1 MSPGIF
7 VKNKTGEGNEKM
19 LRLSKYLNPYKPK
32 IALMLLMLFLQV
44 LGTLYLPTLTAEI
57 VNNGI
62 VKGDIGFVWRT
73 GGVMLGVA
81 LLTAGVSVLETY
93 LSISSFSA
101 MGRDLRN
108 DLFRKSQELSLSEFN
123 SFGPASM
130 ITRCTHDVEQ
140 VQEAYMEAIEML
152 LPAPVMAVAGL
163 ILAFRKNPSLALLIV
178 VSTLIACV
186 LMMLFNAKAIKLFH
200 KLQLMLD
207 GINRKLRELLT
218 GMRDIRAYNREL
230 YEQER
235 TDRIFENYS
244 ALAVKVNRLFAFLM
258 PLIMTAMNGCTI
270 LILIIGGNSVGAG
283 RMEIGDIMAMIE
295 YAALILMYMTM
306 GIMVFMDMPQ
316 AQTCAD
322 RIRQVLER
330 GKDELPEDAQI
341 HGNLLE
347 EGIKR
352 LAFRHVFFRYEDAED
367 AVLSDISFT
376 AEAGKTTAVIGAT
389 GSGKTTLVN
398 LIPRFFEPQSGTI
411 LINDTDIKEIP
422 PDELRRHI
430 GFVPQKS
437 YLFSGTIEDI
447 FFSGKDDASEE
458 EMRHAAQTAQIGEFI
473 DGLEDGYKAKV
484 SQGGSNFSGGQR
496 QRFAIARALVRR
508 PDIYIFDD
516 SFSALDFKTDSIL
529 RAALKE
535 EVGNALV
542 IIVAQRLSTIMDADR
557 IIVLDKGAIA
567 GIGTHKE
574 LMKVC
579 EPYRQIARSQLR
591 EEELS

>member
-1 MSPGIF
+1 
-7 VKNKTGEGNEKM
+7 M
-19 LRLSKYLNPYKPK
+19 LKLGKYLKPYKK
-32 IALMLLMLFLQV
+32 RIALMLLMLFLQV

-73 GGVMLGVA
+73 GGIMLGAA

-93 LSISSFSA
+93 LSITAFSA

-108 DLFRKSQELSLSEFN
+108 DLFRKAQELTITEFN

-130 ITRCTHDVEQ
+130 ITRCTHDVER
-140 VQEAYMEAIEML
+140 VQEAYTEAIEML

-163 ILAFRKNPSLALLIV
+163 VLAFRKNPSLALLIL
-178 VSTLIACV
+178 VSTLAACL
-186 LMMLFNAKAIKLFH
+186 LMMIFNARAIRLFH
-200 KLQLMLD
+200 KLQMMLD
-207 GINRKLRELLT
+207 GINRNLREILT

-244 ALAVKVNRLFAFLM
+244 ALAVRVNRLFAFLM
-258 PLIMTAMNGCTI
+258 PLIMTAMNVCTL
-270 LILIIGGNSVGAG
+270 LIIIIGGNSVGAG

-295 YAALILMYMTM
+295 YASLILIYMTM

-316 AQTCAD
+316 AQTCAG
-322 RIRQVLER
+322 RIREVLECR
-330 GKDELPEDAQI
+330 KDQTPENRPV
-341 HGNLLE
+341 GGRFSE
-347 EGIKR
+347 EGIRR
-352 LAFRHVFFRYEDAED
+352 LVFHDVSFRYEDAED

-398 LIPRFFEPQSGTI
+398 LIPRFFDPQCGTI
-411 LINDTDIKEIP
+411 LINDTDIKQIP
-422 PDELRRHI
+422 TDELRRHI

-447 FFSGKDDASEE
+447 FLSGKEDASEE
-458 EMRHAAQTAQIGEFI
+458 EMRHAAQTAQISDYI

-484 SQGGSNFSGGQR
+484 SQGGTNLSGGQR
-496 QRFAIARALVRR
+496 QRLAIARALVRK
-508 PDIYIFDD
+508 PDVYVFDD
-516 SFSALDFKTDSIL
+516 SFSALDFKTDSLL
-529 RAALKE
+529 RTALKK
-535 EVGNALV
+535 EVGNAVV
-542 IIVAQRLSTIMDADR
+542 IIVAQRISTIMDADQ
-557 IIVLDKGAIA
+557 IIVLDNGRIA
-567 GIGTHKE
+567 GKGIHKE
-574 LMKVC
+574 LMKTC